1 MLAKNCLMEI
11 TNKRIVALRY
21 IMKNSRGEEL
31 ENIMQSQPLE
41 YLHGA
46 GKILPQLEL
55 RLEGMKAGEKKSFS
69 FSDESNSDQEFY
81 FDVIIDEVRIA
92 TEKELQIGKPIEKN
106 SNECG
111 PGCCC

>member
-1 MLAKNCLMEI
+1 MQVADK
-11 TNKRIVALRY
+11 TIVSLRY
-21 IMKNSRGEEL
+21 LIKNKKGEEL
-31 ENIMQSQPLE
+31 DNIMNDSPIE

-69 FSDESNSDQEFY
+69 FSDENNSNEEFY
-81 FDVIIDEVRIA
+81 FDVIIDEVRMA
-92 TEKELQIGKPIEKN
+92 TERELQIGKPIEKN
-106 SNECG
+106 NDECG